1 MSYLVKKGAVRGIF
15 GECRGPA
22 HNGLVHAVTVIRH
35 AHSTLVQVHLLLQ
48 QSALTGNVNTLVKKN
63 SIGHNRHLKVLMG
76 PYSWPD
82 RGSYCYSSEPPQQG
96 LSVTDGTTEA
106 FQGPFDCM
114 HHPLYETK
122 TFSIHLNSKL

>member
-48 QSALTGNVNTLVKKN
+48 QSALTGNVNTLVKKKQTA
-63 SIGHNRHLKVLMG
+63 L
-76 PYSWPD
+76 D
-82 RGSYCYSSEPPQQG
+82 T
-96 LSVTDGTTEA
+96 TDT
-106 FQGPFDCM
+106 
-114 HHPLYETK
+114 
-122 TFSIHLNSKL
+122 SKY